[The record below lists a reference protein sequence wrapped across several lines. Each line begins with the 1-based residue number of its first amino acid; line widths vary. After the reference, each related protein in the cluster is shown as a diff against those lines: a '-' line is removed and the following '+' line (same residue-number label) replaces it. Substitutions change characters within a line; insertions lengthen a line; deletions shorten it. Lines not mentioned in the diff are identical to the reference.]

1 MEEEM
6 MAQQQMQAEAQTA
19 SAGSEGVGM
28 AKSYPENPALEQ
40 LNKRRID
47 ELVEARMMEMEKIKA
62 AVNGAREQGMA
73 EGTAIGVDTGMK
85 RGIESGMGMGRHMGQ
100 REVMDGLGLA
110 PAGSGFGSYS
120 AGLSG
125 EDGDGMDAENPTEEM
140 SEARGM
146 LGGGE
151 GQQAVERVQPPV
163 DLAQRAVAS
172 ASEYQE

>member
-6 MAQQQMQAEAQTA
+6 MAQQQMAAQQQAG
-19 SAGSEGVGM
+19 AGAEGVGM
-28 AKSYPENPALEQ
+28 AKVYPENPALDQ

-73 EGTAIGVDTGMK
+73 EGTAIGVDTGMR
-85 RGIESGMGMGRHMGQ
+85 RGVESGMNIGRHMGQ
-100 REVMDGLGLA
+100 QETMSGLGLA
-110 PAGSGFGSYS
+110 SPGSGFGSYS
-120 AGLSG
+120 AGLGG

-140 SEARGM
+140 DEAKGM
-146 LGGGE
+146 LGSGGGVTE
-151 GQQAVERVQPPV
+151 GNPVQPPV

-172 ASEYQE
+172 ANEYQE